1 MSEETTTPAIDIEAQ
16 RLIVRGFL
24 PPPHIISPFD
34 SRPLW
39 DYLGLCALLDQRPSE
54 LTEILLRNGPVHL
67 AGDKGIPSSWRML
80 IEG

>member
-1 MSEETTTPAIDIEAQ
+1 MVHENITSCLMDHADIDH
-16 RLIVRGFL
+16 RGFL

-67 AGDKGIPSSWRML
+67 AGDKGIPSSWKAL
-80 IEG
+80 VEG